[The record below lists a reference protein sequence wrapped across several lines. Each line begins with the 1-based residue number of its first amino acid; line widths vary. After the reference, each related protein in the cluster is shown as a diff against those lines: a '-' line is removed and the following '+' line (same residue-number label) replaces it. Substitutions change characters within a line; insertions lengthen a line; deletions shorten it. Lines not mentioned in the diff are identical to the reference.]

1 MKVLKKIYG
10 LRLNC
15 KVKWM
20 QLRYHLKKGIFRLC
34 DTIIKLINKT
44 PLPMIILF
52 TMLVLIAIVLCIFNP
67 HLAVFGEERVIAF
80 YYKLELFGVLL
91 TAVSLIAATITILL
105 AIQKPKLKIYFY
117 NEHGSSL
124 IAQKDEVELGIDK
137 DGNVGYQ
144 GCVPT
149 KWNMNLINT
158 GHKTAEKVKIKIS
171 FDNIYFD
178 MSLAEKGYD
187 LEKFEYGCGIF
198 DVISFEV
205 VNLLRQGEQIVIPD
219 LPFDRSVCDSDEL
232 RKRGY
237 TYLRIKIFSG
247 NHEPILLKYK
257 IMIRNYDLDSFG
269 YAALNEDNVDEYTF
283 KRNFYDW
290 YIDNYHI
297 TEELNEIY
305 DWYYKKIDP
314 YQIQQYTNIEESK
327 YLYWLYKEKDIEKM
341 LFWGR
346 IYYRA
351 VGMELES
358 IEMLLQ
364 TEMMKVSVKKT
375 MGKNGAMSII

>member
-1 MKVLKKIYG
+1 
-10 LRLNC
+10 
-15 KVKWM
+15 
-20 QLRYHLKKGIFRLC
+20 
-34 DTIIKLINKT
+34 
-44 PLPMIILF
+44 
-52 TMLVLIAIVLCIFNP
+52 
-67 HLAVFGEERVIAF
+67 
-80 YYKLELFGVLL
+80 
-91 TAVSLIAATITILL
+91 
-105 AIQKPKLKIYFY
+105 
-117 NEHGSSL
+117 
-124 IAQKDEVELGIDK
+124 
-137 DGNVGYQ
+137 
-144 GCVPT
+144 
-149 KWNMNLINT
+149 
-158 GHKTAEKVKIKIS
+158 
-171 FDNIYFD
+171 

-269 YAALNEDNVDEYTF
+269 YGALNEDNVDEYTF